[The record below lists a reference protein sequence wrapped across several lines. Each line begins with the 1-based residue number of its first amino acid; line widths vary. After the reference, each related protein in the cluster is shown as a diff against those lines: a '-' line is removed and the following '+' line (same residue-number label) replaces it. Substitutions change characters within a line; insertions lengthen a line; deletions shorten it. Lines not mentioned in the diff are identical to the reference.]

1 MAEKRDNLKPLSYLG
16 VKSFQ
21 PPNVFY
27 RSRSPINPKDWR
39 NYTIGDFWVVRNPHE
54 LWYLASLASDGSQKN
69 PMATWIKLYPDT
81 GSAGGVEQLQSD
93 VGIAQGVDGSVNV
106 FGGSNINTVGSD
118 NTLKINLNTSSTLS
132 GDITVAGAVHLEEL
146 KNGVVQANA
155 DGSLYTSRGN
165 DGELFIGRTG
175 LNQIRN
181 SFTSSNNS
189 ITITKSPGGI
199 DLSAAGGGA
208 AGATDFPTDVGTAQE
223 VAGVLNVLG
232 GTNVTTSGAGN
243 AIAINLD
250 NSVSLTG
257 NLTVS
262 CQVTLP
268 TAKNGVLSVDNTGL
282 ISTSRGSN
290 GQLLISET
298 GANPTWSNLI
308 SSDGS
313 IIITN
318 SPSNIDLSVV
328 GGGAGVNDYVFSAYK
343 SANSIMTNTIPNTVE
358 TSLFICDTELVD
370 LGNNYD
376 HITGIFTAPTNGYYM
391 FKVSLSARTY
401 HPNPPV
407 VQQSVEYPNVLYIN
421 INGVRYELTQGTCYI
436 TSIGSFL
443 YHPNTQVSSI
453 RSATIIPLNIGE
465 QVYFEISYY
474 TYTGYITKVFGDIN
488 DMRTSIYGYKIR

>member
-1 MAEKRDNLKPLSYLG
+1 MAKYSIGHSPRAYLG
-16 VKSFQ
+16 VESPQ

-39 NYTIGDFWVVRNPHE
+39 NYSIGDFWVVKTPHE

-93 VGIAQGVDGSVNV
+93 VGIAQGVDGSANV

-175 LNQIRN
+175 LNQIHN

-208 AGATDFPTDVGTAQE
+208 AGATDFPTDAGIAQE

-232 GTNVTTSGAGN
+232 GTNVNTSGAGN

-262 CQVTLP
+262 GQVTLP

-313 IIITN
+313 I
-318 SPSNIDLSVV
+318 NIVNNAGSIGLSVL
-328 GGGAGVNDYVFSAYK
+328 GGGGGIGSHAFSAYK
-343 SANSIMTNTIPNTVE
+343 SFDTILPTTGSSNIVP
-358 TSLFICDTELVD
+358 FICNTELID
-370 LGNNYD
+370 DGGNYD
-376 HITGIFTAPTNGYYM
+376 NATGIFTAPSAGYYL
-391 FKVSLSARTY
+391 FNVALSAATT
-401 HPNPPV
+401 PVSNPYSPTSPCELYASINGDQYKLAGV
-407 VQQSVEYPNVLYIN
+407 WCLVNYPNNSSSDSRYRQL
-421 INGVRYELTQGTCYI
+421 GVIQMT
-436 TSIGSFL
+436 F
-443 YHPNTQVSSI
+443 
-453 RSATIIPLNIGE
+453 IIYLNIGWE
-465 QVYFEISYY
+465 VIPEASYQAIA
-474 TYTGYITKVFGDIN
+474 TYQTIIYGDIL
-488 DMRTSIYGYKIR
+488 DYRTSFNGYKIK